1 MSAKVTTKMLG
12 DVMVVTVKGAA
23 DAQEARHLAQ
33 KAAGTAA
40 VGSAVPDGSKH
51 TVHVSAKALA
61 ARKVVGAVPS
71 AKALTPEAPADPV
84 AVALASLDPAVRAL
98 LAPVI
103 AAGMAAK
110 APTAPVKASTFVAD
124 VIAPRAAKR
133 AAASCTTC
141 ADFGIVRGAGKRRGE
156 AYSTANGARGALAP
170 MTCPTCKGK
179 HTEALSA

>member
-1 MSAKVTTKMLG
+1 MSAKVTTRMQG

-23 DAQEARHLAQ
+23 DAREARHLAQ
-33 KAAGTAA
+33 QAAGTAA
-40 VGSAVPDGSKH
+40 VGSAVPHPDGGKH

-61 ARKVVGAVPS
+61 ARKVVGKVPS
-71 AKALTPEAPADPV
+71 AKALAPEAPNLDTI
-84 AVALASLDPAVRAL
+84 LASLDPAVAAAIRAVV
-98 LAPVI
+98 ANPR
-103 AAGMAAK
+103 AGVPTAK
-110 APTAPVKASTFVAD
+110 APSTFVQD
-124 VIAPRAAKR
+124 VIAPRAARK

-141 ADFGIVRGAGKRRGE
+141 QDYGVVRGAGKRRGD

>member
-1 MSAKVTTKMLG
+1 MSAKVSTAMQG
-12 DVMVVTVKGAA
+12 DAMVVTITGTTDRKA
-23 DAQEARHLAQ
+23 ARHLAQ
-33 KAAGTAA
+33 QAAGTAA
-40 VGSAVPDGSKH
+40 VGAVETTGRGF
-51 TVHVSAKALA
+51 TVRVSAKALA
-61 ARKVVGAVPS
+61 ARKVVGKVPS
-71 AKALTPEAPADPV
+71 AKALAPEAPADPV

-110 APTAPVKASTFVAD
+110 APTKAPSTFVAD

-141 ADFGIVRGAGKRRGE
+141 ADYGVVRGAGKRRGE